1 MTDLK
6 LYCRSERELQSLVL
20 TVRITLTDFG
30 MKFGIEKHKI
40 LFIRR
45 GKMINIDGTKML
57 DGKRMKQ
64 VEEGWQKYLDAIQ
77 NWSHEK
83 EVKEGLK
90 SEDFLIETM
99 RKSSMERVE
108 ASAEIFPRMTVI
120 SPSFLAW
127 RFCGKA

>member
-64 VEEGWQKYLDAIQ
+64 LEEG
-77 NWSHEK
+77 
-83 EVKEGLK
+83 
-90 SEDFLIETM
+90 
-99 RKSSMERVE
+99 
-108 ASAEIFPRMTVI
+108 
-120 SPSFLAW
+120 
-127 RFCGKA
+127 